1 MRLLAPFSV
10 RQKLLAVVLL
20 TTLTALLVAIAVM
33 VGFDLRNY
41 RQSLI
46 SDMPTQADLLGRT
59 TAPALTFDDPRV
71 AQENLE
77 LLHYRPQIRAA
88 AIYNAR
94 GKIFASYS
102 GTDGREVPKLPEADV
117 TRIEGNEL
125 VLFKRIVDSR
135 EILGTVYLRADY
147 ELYDRLVG
155 YLGIAAIVAA
165 IAMLVA
171 YVLSRQLQ
179 HIVTSPLLAIAEV
192 AREVTEKRAFSLRAP
207 KLSKDEIGMLAES
220 FNTMLAEIERA
231 TRDLQASN
239 EVLGREIAEHNRA
252 EQEILRLNRE
262 LEQRVKE
269 RTAQLEYTNGEL
281 EAFCYSVSHDL
292 RAPLRAIDGFSQA
305 LLEDFPKDV
314 PEEAR
319 RYLSRIRS
327 STQRMGQLIEDLLNL
342 SRVSRGSL
350 ERRDADISEL
360 ARQVVTELQTREPQ
374 RKVDISVWDGMRANA
389 DSRLLRAALE
399 NLIGNAW
406 KFSSKTDKPRIE
418 IGSLSD
424 DGRAVFYV
432 RDNGAGFD
440 MAYANKL
447 FGAFQ
452 RLHSGNEYQGTG
464 IGLATVQRI
473 VHRHGGR
480 IRSDFSMPDFD
491 GLAALKIARDFAPRV
506 PFIFVSGT
514 IGEERAIEAIRLGA
528 TDYVLKDNLRRLGTA
543 LRRAL
548 AEARDRERVRA
559 AEEERARLVEIL
571 EATSDYVGM
580 SDPQGRRIYLNAAGR
595 KLTGVP
601 EHPAQGAL
609 SPEIHPGWVREIIQ
623 SEALPAAARDG
634 LWQGE
639 TAMLN
644 SEGKEIPVS
653 QVVIAH
659 RAPDGGIRFF
669 STIARDISERK

>member
-1 MRLLAPFSV
+1 MIRRLCALVVSLAAMAPVSALAQVDRAAAETQIKAAFLYKFSAFVEWPPKAFARPDSPFTIGVIGADELAAELEQIVRGRTVLERAVVVRRMRRGEPVTGIQILFIGQAEGARLAEILAIAKGQSV
-10 RQKLLAVVLL
+10 LTVTESEDALSHGSMINFVFVDDKVRFDVAPVRRKLLAVVLL

-46 SDMPTQADLLGRT
+46 SDMTTQADLLGRT

-77 LLHYRPQIRAA
+77 LLRYRPQIRAA

-94 GKIFASYS
+94 GKMFASYS
-102 GTDGREVPKLPEADV
+102 NKDSGEFPKLPEADG
-117 TRIEGNEL
+117 TRVEGNEL
-125 VLFKRIVDSR
+125 VLFKRVVGNR

-155 YLGIAAIVAA
+155 YLGIAAVVAA

-252 EQEILRLNRE
+252 EQEILRLNTE

-269 RTAQLEYTNGEL
+269 RTAQLEFTNGEL

-314 PEEAR
+314 PEEAQ

-342 SRVSRGSL
+342 SRVSRGGL
-350 ERRDADISEL
+350 ERRDADISDL

-374 RKVDISVWDGMRANA
+374 RKVDISIWDGMRANA

-406 KFSSKTDKPRIE
+406 KFSSKTDQPRIE

-480 IRSDFSMPDFD
+480 IWADAKPGKGAAFYFTLESD
-491 GLAALKIARDFAPRV
+491 G
-506 PFIFVSGT
+506 
-514 IGEERAIEAIRLGA
+514 
-528 TDYVLKDNLRRLGTA
+528 
-543 LRRAL
+543 
-548 AEARDRERVRA
+548 
-559 AEEERARLVEIL
+559 VEK
-571 EATSDYVGM
+571 
-580 SDPQGRRIYLNAAGR
+580 AGR
-595 KLTGVP
+595 DMV
-601 EHPAQGAL
+601 EAQA
-609 SPEIHPGWVREIIQ
+609 
-623 SEALPAAARDG
+623 
-634 LWQGE
+634 
-639 TAMLN
+639 
-644 SEGKEIPVS
+644 
-653 QVVIAH
+653 
-659 RAPDGGIRFF
+659 
-669 STIARDISERK
+669 

>member
-1 MRLLAPFSV
+1 MIRRPPRSTLFPYTTLFRS
-10 RQKLLAVVLL
+10 LLAVVLL

-46 SDMPTQADLLGRT
+46 SDMTTQADLLGRT

-77 LLHYRPQIRAA
+77 LLRYRPQIRAA
-88 AIYNAR
+88 ASYNAR

-102 GTDGREVPKLPEADV
+102 SKAGPEFPRLPEADG
-117 TRIEGNEL
+117 TRIEGSEL
-125 VLFKRIVDSR
+125 VLFKRVVGNR

-147 ELYDRLVG
+147 ELYERLIG
-155 YLGIAAIVAA
+155 YLGIAVIVAA

-179 HIVTSPLLAIAEV
+179 HIVTSPLLPIADV
-192 AREVTEKRAFSLRAP
+192 AREVAGKRTFSLRAP
-207 KLSKDEIGMLAES
+207 KLSKDEIGMLPES

-252 EQEILRLNRE
+252 EQEILRLNAE

-342 SRVSRGSL
+342 SRVSRGGL

-360 ARQVVTELQTREPQ
+360 ARQVVAELQNREPQ
-374 RKVDISVWDGMRANA
+374 RKVDISIWDGMRANA

-406 KFSSKTDKPRIE
+406 KFSSKTATPRIE

-424 DGRAVFYV
+424 SGRAVYYV

-440 MAYANKL
+440 MA
-447 FGAFQ
+447 
-452 RLHSGNEYQGTG
+452 
-464 IGLATVQRI
+464 
-473 VHRHGGR
+473 
-480 IRSDFSMPDFD
+480 RS
-491 GLAALKIARDFAPRV
+491 
-506 PFIFVSGT
+506 
-514 IGEERAIEAIRLGA
+514 EER
-528 TDYVLKDNLRRLGTA
+528 
-543 LRRAL
+543 
-548 AEARDRERVRA
+548 RV
-559 AEEERARLVEIL
+559 
-571 EATSDYVGM
+571 
-580 SDPQGRRIYLNAAGR
+580 
-595 KLTGVP
+595 
-601 EHPAQGAL
+601 
-609 SPEIHPGWVREIIQ
+609 
-623 SEALPAAARDG
+623 
-634 LWQGE
+634 
-639 TAMLN
+639 
-644 SEGKEIPVS
+644 GKECRS
-653 QVVIAH
+653 
-659 RAPDGGIRFF
+659 RW
-669 STIARDISERK
+669 S